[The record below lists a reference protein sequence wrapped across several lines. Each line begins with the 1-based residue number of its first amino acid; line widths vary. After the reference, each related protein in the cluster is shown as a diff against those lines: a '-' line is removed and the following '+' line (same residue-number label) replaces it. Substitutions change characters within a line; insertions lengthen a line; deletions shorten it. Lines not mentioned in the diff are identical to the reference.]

1 MPNMS
6 LMSRNERNGG
16 NGESS
21 KGGGKLNE
29 NAKGAPCKVA
39 NLTISAWQKS
49 NLIKI
54 CHGFVEYSNWIPI
67 AAPWRVAT
75 LTKNEESS
83 NWRK

>member
-1 MPNMS
+1 MNAMAK
-6 LMSRNERNGG
+6 MANRQRVEEN
-16 NGESS
+16 
-21 KGGGKLNE
+21 LNE
-29 NAKGAPCKVA
+29 ITKGAPCRVA

-49 NLIKI
+49 NLVKI
-54 CHGFVEYSNWIPI
+54 CRGFVEYSNWIPI

>member
-1 MPNMS
+1 MNAMAE
-6 LMSRNERNGG
+6 MANRQRVEEN
-16 NGESS
+16 
-21 KGGGKLNE
+21 LNE
-29 NAKGAPCKVA
+29 NTKGAPCKVA
-39 NLTISAWQKS
+39 NLTLSAWQKS

>member
-1 MPNMS
+1 MNAMAE
-6 LMSRNERNGG
+6 MANRQRVEEN
-16 NGESS
+16 
-21 KGGGKLNE
+21 LNE
-29 NAKGAPCKVA
+29 NTKGAPCKVA

>member
-1 MPNMS
+1 MNAMAE
-6 LMSRNERNGG
+6 MANRQRVEEN
-16 NGESS
+16 
-21 KGGGKLNE
+21 LNE
-29 NAKGAPCKVA
+29 NTKGSPCKVA